1 MHFKATQ
8 EKQPI
13 HAAHSDSLVCYILV
27 TVSADTAGHP
37 FPSLPFPSLPSP
49 PLYLLLRT
57 SAHQASIGR

>member
-27 TVSADTAGHP
+27 TVSADTACHP
-37 FPSLPFPSLPSP
+37 FSSPPTLPSP

-57 SAHQASIGR
+57 SSHQASIGR